1 MRAFYPA
8 ARKKLLVKEKAL
20 TRLADKLAGAGL
32 FAWGSVRLALAVF

>member
-20 TRLADKLAGAGL
+20 TRLADKLPERG
-32 FAWGSVRLALAVF
+32 